1 MLRAVTIS
9 FPFRSICF
17 FCNRFVLYLFLAA
30 RLKKGMGEP
39 LNNYDAVLASIRG
52 MSDSRMFKLSPR
64 HITLSTVGV
73 VPRMKQLTIDAP
85 ETQLALSLHAPNQ
98 ASFSVANLNLL
109 IVIFFLSFWQFWL
122 LSATK
127 RDGTGCSVSWF
138 FFQRQYSEQCAV
150 T

>member
-1 MLRAVTIS
+1 
-9 FPFRSICF
+9 
-17 FCNRFVLYLFLAA
+17 
-30 RLKKGMGEP
+30 MGEP

-98 ASFSVANLNLL
+98 ASLFYFYFFSYASHLVNNSRCSGA
-109 IVIFFLSFWQFWL
+109 VGRPMKTS
-122 LSATK
+122 LSAPCAL
-127 RDGTGCSVSWF
+127 GSVGSHRF
-138 FFQRQYSEQCAV
+138 HPRV
-150 T
+150 N